1 MQRTC
6 VRPNRERKVTGIT
19 LVIIGGCVHEFFAA
33 SGDLPQLSALHLD
46 PFGPFFDLFQAEE
59 RSFTGSRTDIA
70 DFFPGRFALKVGI
83 PEWPCATLN
92 RASAVDRTFAAL
104 WVKKGTIAVGVLGER
119 DSAPND
125 TSMEQPDFAN
135 RFVEVLGNF
144 QQFVVSDPNDSGRSC
159 AAIAALCTG
168 KLQSVAI
175 PWPGGF
181 CRLFV

>member
-6 VRPNRERKVTGIT
+6 VRPNRKRNVTGNT

-125 TSMEQPDFAN
+125 TSMEQPDFAD

-159 AAIAALCTG
+159 AAIAALRTG

-181 CRLFV
+181 CRLLF